1 MRTLARWCFRHKYVV
16 VVAWIV
22 GLVGMNA
29 LHGALGSAYSD
40 NFKLPHTDSFAA
52 VQLLQRNAPAIS
64 GETDQVV
71 FATNTGKITDPAVHA
86 RANALFLKLKAIPH
100 ISVIASPYARGN
112 ARQIAPNGR
121 IAYANVTWNTE
132 SNKIKKSQAKHF
144 VSTVTSATSGGVQF
158 QVEGQSAQQA
168 RQDNGASGTFIGFIA
183 AAVVLFI
190 VFGSLLAMT
199 LPLLTAGVSLG
210 TGIAVIGLLSNVI
223 NMASFANE
231 LALLIGLG
239 VGVDYA
245 LFIVTRYRQG
255 LLRGMTGRTR
265 WSSHWTRLG
274 APSYSPG

>member
-1 MRTLARWCFRHKYVV
+1 MDRRPRWDSTRCTARLAARTPTTSSSPTPTASPPCR
-16 VVAWIV
+16 
-22 GLVGMNA
+22 
-29 LHGALGSAYSD
+29 
-40 NFKLPHTDSFAA
+40 
-52 VQLLQRNAPAIS
+52 LLQRNAPAIS

-71 FATNTGKITDPAVHA
+71 VATNTGKVTDPAVRA
-86 RANALFLKLKAIPH
+86 RANALFLRLKTIPH
-100 ISVIASPYARGN
+100 ISVIASPYAPGS

-121 IAYANVTWNTE
+121 IAYANVTWDTQ
-132 SNKIKKSQAKHF
+132 SNNIKKAQAKHF
-144 VSTVTSATSGGVQF
+144 VSTVTSAAGGGVQF

-190 VFGSLLAMT
+190 VFGTLLAMS

-255 LLRGMTGRTR
+255 LLRGHAPRGRGCR
-265 WSSHWTRLG
+265 I
-274 APSYSPG
+274 A